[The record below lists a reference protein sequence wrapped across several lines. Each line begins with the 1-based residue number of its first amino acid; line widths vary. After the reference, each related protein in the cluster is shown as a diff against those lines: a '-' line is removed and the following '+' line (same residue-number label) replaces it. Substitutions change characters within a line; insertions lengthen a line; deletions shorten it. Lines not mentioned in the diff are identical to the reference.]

1 MIKGN
6 HVSKGKIDTN
16 NKVFVKRWF
25 WMALFLQ
32 TWSWI
37 TAMKNVAV
45 LTEDGAFALFFIPQ
59 PGGFDS
65 SRVPTP
71 GNLASKAK
79 KCWCPGVSP
88 GWGVWQGAAGIG
100 WCIIRFSPMD
110 FCYVHSN
117 KKWCLKLTELF
128 LVCCYYSPFTSLFT
142 RVPYQMD
149 RIRYLFGSG
158 PSLST
163 LDRSIRKVCSHGIGL
178 TL

>member
-32 TWSWI
+32 MWSWI

-45 LTEDGAFALFFIPQ
+45 LMEDGAFALFFIPH

-79 KCWCPGVSP
+79 KMLMPGGQPGV
-88 GWGVWQGAAGIG
+88 GGVAG
-100 WCIIRFSPMD
+100 
-110 FCYVHSN
+110 
-117 KKWCLKLTELF
+117 
-128 LVCCYYSPFTSLFT
+128 
-142 RVPYQMD
+142 
-149 RIRYLFGSG
+149 
-158 PSLST
+158 
-163 LDRSIRKVCSHGIGL
+163 RSWNWLMHN
-178 TL
+178 